1 MDSHQVAVAS
11 TWWLEFGTSDSNE
24 QLLYPNI
31 RSIINTFR
39 ANNSP
44 VHQVITESQL
54 QRNVFQCVQN
64 LFVDSTSIESE
75 YKVGVADCISVDIYI
90 PPSSLVVGFQDDN
103 DLNSNSNTS
112 EIVTSEKGIMVEVN
126 GPSHYI
132 QVGPG
137 RSDKVLNVATLRKQQ
152 LLEKMGYLYVDIPY
166 DEWDDLKNDERSKK
180 AYLRE
185 KLQIEN

>member
-1 MDSHQVAVAS
+1 M
-11 TWWLEFGTSDSNE
+11 
-24 QLLYPNI
+24 
-31 RSIINTFR
+31 
-39 ANNSP
+39 
-44 VHQVITESQL
+44 
-54 QRNVFQCVQN
+54 
-64 LFVDSTSIESE
+64 
-75 YKVGVADCISVDIYI
+75 
-90 PPSSLVVGFQDDN
+90 VGFQDDN
-103 DLNSNSNTS
+103 DLSSNSNTN
-112 EIVTSEKGIMVEVN
+112 EIVNSEKGIMVEVN

-166 DEWDDLKNDERSKK
+166 DEWNDLKNDERSKK